1 MRPGRTRVLPLG
13 LMILL
18 FLALPLTPARG
29 QAGPPGEV
37 INSGR
42 VARAITPSDT
52 VDLPLGPTRFVWITG
67 PAACA
72 LAVILA
78 DDSAAVTVT
87 PIAAGTRLDVRAKRV
102 MATNTTCTG
111 TIGLW

>member
-1 MRPGRTRVLPLG
+1 MRLAAILW
-13 LMILL
+13 MILL
-18 FLALPLTPARG
+18 PGTALA

-52 VDLPLGPTRFVWITG
+52 VDLALGPTRFVWVTG
-67 PAACA
+67 AGGCA

-78 DDSAAVTVT
+78 DDAAAVTIT
-87 PIAAGTRLDVRAKRV
+87 PIAAGTRLDIRAKRV